1 LLDSTSKG
9 DGVGSVKEKRKGG
22 IVISSCSKI
31 LEVTWNLILEL
42 HVDLAR
48 FRDDWWGWR
57 EAVREEER
65 MEGKILDRSGMK
77 RMREKG
83 EFNFKK
89 NLKSQMTKM
98 PFKGKDV
105 IVLR

>member
-1 LLDSTSKG
+1 
-9 DGVGSVKEKRKGG
+9 
-22 IVISSCSKI
+22 
-31 LEVTWNLILEL
+31 
-42 HVDLAR
+42 
-48 FRDDWWGWR
+48 
-57 EAVREEER
+57 VREEER
-65 MEGKILDRSGMK
+65 MEGKILDRSLMK

>member
-48 FRDDWWGWR
+48 FRDD
-57 EAVREEER
+57 
-65 MEGKILDRSGMK
+65 
-77 RMREKG
+77 
-83 EFNFKK
+83 
-89 NLKSQMTKM
+89 
-98 PFKGKDV
+98 
-105 IVLR
+105 